1 MEPKARAAA
10 RALELVRPGMR
21 LGLGS
26 GSTAELFIRG
36 LGERV
41 HEGLRVVGIPT
52 SRATEALARSL
63 GIPLA
68 LELDGPLH
76 LAVDGADEIDPALN
90 LIKGR
95 GGALVREK
103 IVARAAQRFIVIAE
117 ESKLAET
124 LGRTPVPVEVMPFLR
139 TATVARLAETG
150 ARPELRGGAIPYVT
164 DNGNYIV
171 DCAFAHPLAD
181 PVTLAARLDAIP
193 GVVGHGLFL
202 GMASAAV
209 LGGETG
215 VRVLGQLEG

>member
-1 MEPKARAAA
+1 MDPKARAAA
-10 RALELVRPGMR
+10 RALELVRSGMT

-26 GSTAELFIRG
+26 GSTAEHFIRG

-41 HEGLRVVGIPT
+41 RQGLRVAGIPT

-68 LELDGPLH
+68 SDLEGPLH

-95 GGALVREK
+95 GGALIREK

-117 ESKLAET
+117 EGKLVEA
-124 LGRTPVPVEVMPFLR
+124 LGKTPVPVEVLPFLHAA
-139 TATVARLAETG
+139 TAARLAQTG
-150 ARPELRGGAIPYVT
+150 ARPKLRGGTTPYVT
-164 DNGNYIV
+164 DNGNYIF

-181 PVTLAARLDAIP
+181 PRALAARLDAIP

-202 GMASAAV
+202 GMATAVV
-209 LGGETG
+209 LGSEAGL
-215 VRVLGQLEG
+215 RVLGRLDA